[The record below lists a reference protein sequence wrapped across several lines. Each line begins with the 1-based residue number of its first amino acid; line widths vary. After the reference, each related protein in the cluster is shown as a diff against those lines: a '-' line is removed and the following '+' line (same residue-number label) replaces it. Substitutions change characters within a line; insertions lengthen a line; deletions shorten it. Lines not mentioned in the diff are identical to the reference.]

1 MSQTNKFIKGAA
13 LLSGAAFITK
23 LLSALY
29 KIPLQNLTGNE
40 GFYVYQ
46 QVYPFYGIAS
56 VLALNGFPLYISK
69 LIAESSEEQHREVI
83 KRTQVW
89 VTLFSIGAFVFLFLL
104 SSQIAQLMG
113 DGQLAPV
120 IRATSV
126 IYLFIPFLSMGRGYF
141 QGLMNMKPT
150 ALSQVAE
157 QLVRV
162 TLLIVVAV
170 LFAKMDL
177 SVYEMG
183 TWAMRSSWIGALVGT
198 IVVGLFFIKSDR
210 HLKPSTLPVG
220 TPAYPAIGK
229 RFLTEGLALTFM
241 SSLLLVFQLIDSFTV
256 YNGLIDGGHPSGQA
270 MVMKGVY
277 DRSQPFVQVGL
288 VLGVSLAA
296 STLPLL
302 RNNHKAGQR
311 EAWVRNSVRIL
322 KLTALLSGAASV
334 GLIAVM
340 PWLNQA
346 LFQDQSGT
354 QALQLYSLSVLI
366 LSLIHVMFAIIHS
379 TTSSLFGWG
388 SLVFGLVFKA
398 TFNTFAVRTVG
409 IAGSSFITVVSL
421 MLIFLL
427 LAKQLDK
434 AIRDEVLDAS
444 FILKYSILLSLM
456 GLGVYGTL
464 NMSQSVFGTSMRL
477 TASISIFIGVFV
489 GVTIIIAALLKLD
502 ILTKEEW
509 QSLALLKKMKK

>member
-1 MSQTNKFIKGAA
+1 MSQTNKFVKGAA
-13 LLSGAAFITK
+13 LLSGAALITK
-23 LLSALY
+23 MLSALY

-46 QVYPFYGIAS
+46 QVYPLYGIAS

-69 LIAESSEEQHREVI
+69 LISESEEEHHGEVI
-83 KRTQVW
+83 KQTQVW
-89 VTLFSIGAFVFLFLL
+89 VTLFSISAFLFLFLL
-104 SSQIAQLMG
+104 SDQVAQLMG

-120 IRATSV
+120 IRATSAV
-126 IYLFIPFLSMGRGYF
+126 YLFIPFLSMGRGYF

-170 LFAKMDL
+170 LFSKMNL

-183 TWAMRSSWIGALVGT
+183 TWAMRSSWIGALAGT
-198 IVVGLFFIKSDR
+198 GVVGLFFIKSR
-210 HLKPSTLPVG
+210 HQLQRSALPSG
-220 TPAYPAIGK
+220 THAYSKIGK

-241 SSLLLVFQLIDSFTV
+241 SSLLLMFQLIDSFTV
-256 YNGLIDGGHPSGQA
+256 YNGLIEGGSPSAQA
-270 MVMKGVY
+270 MVMKGIY
-277 DRSQPFVQVGL
+277 DRAQPFVQVGL
-288 VLGVSLAA
+288 VLGVSLAT

-302 RNNHKAGQR
+302 RNNHKAEQK
-311 EAWVRNSVRIL
+311 EAWIKNSVRVL
-322 KLTALLSGAASV
+322 KLTAILSGAASV

-346 LFQDQSGT
+346 LFQDRSGT

-366 LSLIHVMFAIIHS
+366 LSVIHVMFAIIHS
-379 TTSSLFGWG
+379 TSSSLFGWG
-388 SLVFGLVFKA
+388 SLLFGLAFKA
-398 TFNTFAVRTVG
+398 AFNTFAVRTVG
-409 IAGSSFITVVSL
+409 IVGSSFITVVSL

-427 LAKQLDK
+427 LVRQLDK
-434 AIRDEVLDAS
+434 AIWYEMLDSS
-444 FILKYSILLSLM
+444 FILKYSLLLSIM
-456 GLGVYGTL
+456 GLSVYGIL
-464 NMSQSVFGTSMRL
+464 NMSQSVFGTSTRL
-477 TASISIFIGVFV
+477 TASISIFIGVLV
-489 GVTIIIAALLKLD
+489 GVTVIITALLKLD

-509 QSLALLKKMKK
+509 QSLTLIKKIKK